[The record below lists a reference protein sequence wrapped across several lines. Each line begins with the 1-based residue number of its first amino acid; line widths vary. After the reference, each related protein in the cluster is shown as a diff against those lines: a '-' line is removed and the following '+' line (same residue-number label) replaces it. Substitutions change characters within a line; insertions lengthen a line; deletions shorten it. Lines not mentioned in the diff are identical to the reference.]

1 MQGVPETQLP
11 WPVEDFVPLMPRSPS
26 GWTMAVFGVLAAGL
40 GVVGLIAPDALLT
53 LMGFTPVTDSRRAE
67 GDYTT
72 VFVTASS
79 MAALNM
85 GVYYVLAALS
95 DWKAFF
101 RWTVP
106 FRLLTCA
113 VFTLA
118 VIGGRAP
125 SGFLGVGLWEGLGA
139 FVTGAALRHEQRG
152 ARAQGAEA
160 DPVT

>member
-1 MQGVPETQLP
+1 
-11 WPVEDFVPLMPRSPS
+11 
-26 GWTMAVFGVLAAGL
+26 MAVFGVLAAGL
-40 GVVGLIAPDALLT
+40 GVVGLVAPDALLE
-53 LMGFTPVTDSRRAE
+53 LMGFTPVPDSRRAE
-67 GDYTT
+67 GDHTT
-72 VFVTASS
+72 VFLTASS

-85 GVYYVLAALS
+85 GAYYVLAALS

-125 SGFLGVGLWEGLGA
+125 SGFLGVGLWEGIGA
-139 FVTGAALRHEQRG
+139 IVTGAALRYEQRRAP
-152 ARAQGAEA
+152 AREMDV
-160 DPVT
+160 DPAV

>member
-1 MQGVPETQLP
+1 
-11 WPVEDFVPLMPRSPS
+11 
-26 GWTMAVFGVLAAGL
+26 MAVFGLLAAAL
-40 GVVGLIAPDALLT
+40 GVVGLVSPDALLG
-53 LMGFTPVTDSRRAE
+53 LMGFDPLPDGSRTD
-67 GDYTT
+67 GDHTL
-72 VFVTASS
+72 VFLTASS

-85 GVYYVLAALS
+85 GVYYILAALA

-118 VIGGRAP
+118 VVTGRAP

-139 FVTGAALRHEQRG
+139 LVTWAALRHED
-152 ARAQGAEA
+152 RAGSKAVA
-160 DPVT
+160 

>member
-1 MQGVPETQLP
+1 
-11 WPVEDFVPLMPRSPS
+11 
-26 GWTMAVFGVLAAGL
+26 MAVFGVLAAAT

-53 LMGFTPVTDSRRAE
+53 VMGFTRAGDARRAE
-67 GDYTT
+67 GDHTL
-72 VFVTASS
+72 VFLTASS

-95 DWKAFF
+95 DWRAFF

-106 FRLLTCA
+106 FRLLTCT

-118 VIGGRAP
+118 VLGGRAP

-139 FVTGAALRHEQRG
+139 LATAAALRHEKQRK
-152 ARAQGAEA
+152 ALPDAEGPA
-160 DPVT
+160 AA

>member
-1 MQGVPETQLP
+1 MRRL
-11 WPVEDFVPLMPRSPS
+11 PRSLS
-26 GWTMAVFGVLAAGL
+26 GWTIAVFGLLAAAL
-40 GVVGLIAPDALLT
+40 GVVGLVAPDALLT
-53 LMGFTPVTDSRRAE
+53 VMGFAPVPDGGRAD
-67 GDYTT
+67 GDHTL
-72 VFVTASS
+72 VFLTASS

-118 VIGGRAP
+118 VAGGRAP
-125 SGFLGVGLWEGLGA
+125 AGFLGVGLWEGLGA
-139 FVTGAALRHEQRG
+139 VVTGAALWYERKRT
-152 ARAQGAEA
+152 ARPE
-160 DPVT
+160 

>member
-1 MQGVPETQLP
+1 MRLLP
-11 WPVEDFVPLMPRSPS
+11 HSPS

-40 GVVGLIAPDALLT
+40 GVVGLVAPDALLE
-53 LMGFTPVTDSRRAE
+53 LMGFTPVPDSRRAE
-67 GDYTT
+67 GDHTT
-72 VFVTASS
+72 VFLTASS

-125 SGFLGVGLWEGLGA
+125 SGFLGVGLWEGVGA
-139 FVTGAALRHEQRG
+139 IVTGAALRYEQRRAP
-152 ARAQGAEA
+152 AREMDAGPA
-160 DPVT
+160 V